1 MKGSPKAAM
10 THDSEDHVEEE
21 VLRTAACLPEP
32 RSRGSALLDL
42 KRGDLVERVDSDS
55 KSGGTDGGEA
65 HGAKVVDS
73 DVEDSP
79 GETASPGRAT
89 SPDTANPAK
98 RPRPDLRLCETCG
111 ESMQTA
117 TKAPHVCVDC
127 RQKFARDPSSMAAH
141 VQDDASRPFL
151 CKVCG
156 KAFSSAE
163 NRSLHTR
170 IHSMGGATTHAGTVQ
185 SGANFNFAS
194 APRGSIRL
202 QEGTTMCHTCGKTFT
217 DPRLLEEHTRK
228 HLAKPFPCSVCT
240 KSFARSDHL
249 AIHMRTHTGEQPFTC
264 KTCGKTFTTS
274 GNLATHVR
282 THTGEKPYVC
292 ETCGRAF
299 TAFSTLGVH
308 IRKHTGEKP
317 HVCGVCGRAFAVSNN
332 LSRHQRA
339 AHGIVR
345 PEKPTLRI
353 GGVGG
358 GSM

>member
-1 MKGSPKAAM
+1 
-10 THDSEDHVEEE
+10 

-32 RSRGSALLDL
+32 CSRGSALLDL
-42 KRGDLVERVDSDS
+42 KHGDLVERVDSDS
-55 KSGGTDGGEA
+55 KSGGTDGA
-65 HGAKVVDS
+65 YGAK
-73 DVEDSP
+73 DSP
-79 GETASPGRAT
+79 GESEEDHHSEEDHLKYVDDPASPSTAT

-98 RPRPDLRLCETCG
+98 HPRPDLRLCETCG

-117 TKAPHVCVDC
+117 SKAPHVCVNC

-170 IHSMGGATTHAGTVQ
+170 VHSMMKQAALGG
-185 SGANFNFAS
+185 SK
-194 APRGSIRL
+194 RL
-202 QEGTTMCHTCGKTFT
+202 QEEIMMCHTRGKTSK
-217 DPRLLEEHTRK
+217 DPKLLEEHARK

-264 KTCGKTFTTS
+264 ETCGKTFTTS

-332 LSRHQRA
+332 LTRHQRA

-345 PEKPTLRI
+345 PPKPKLRI

-358 GSM
+358 GSK